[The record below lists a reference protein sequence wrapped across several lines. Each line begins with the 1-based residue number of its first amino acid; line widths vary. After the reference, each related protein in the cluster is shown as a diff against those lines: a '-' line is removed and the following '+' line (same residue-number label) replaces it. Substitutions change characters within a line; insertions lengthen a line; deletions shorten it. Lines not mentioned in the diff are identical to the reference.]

1 MSAVDVTAF
10 LGQVPDSTVYISAA
24 KLVVMLALFTLW
36 VLLAQ
41 WMDKDAKLVNTW
53 QVPFNMGMMAVGVAA
68 TAAMLLVPLFL
79 AGAGVFV
86 VLVAGYTA
94 AYVVHRNGLVTDDT
108 KVFTPSHFQRLLKEG
123 LGGKGKK
130 LKEVKER
137 VRLTDAER
145 KTVAIPTEPVAREQF
160 RLTQDLLFDVL
171 WNRAALVELVPAGQA
186 AKVRYVVDGVL
197 SERPAMQRADA
208 DAVLAFLKQVAGLN
222 LEEKRKPQSGRIGAA
237 IGENRVDIFVR
248 TGGTT
253 AGEKLV
259 LQMIGKEAHFKVE
272 DLGFTKDQIALVR
285 ELMVRPKG
293 LILLSSPPAQGLS
306 TTFYSFARSHDAFL
320 NNIQTLELNRQF
332 DLDNITRHVFKPSE
346 DRTFANELLKITRTD
361 PDIIFVPELRDAE
374 AAAVVCRAADHKQR
388 MYVGL
393 NAEDVFDALKQWVAL
408 VNDKAL
414 VAKALNAVFNQRLI
428 RVLCTECKQPYKPPV
443 EQLRKIN
450 LPQDKVYYR
459 QPEPQY
465 DKNGNPIICQ
475 NCHGSGYVGRTAV
488 FDIMLVDDGLREV
501 LSRGGSIA
509 DVKTYVTKKG
519 AGGLL
524 QRNALD
530 KAVEGLTS
538 FQEVTR
544 VMRAAATGATAPK
557 PAPAAAGPAA

>member
-1 MSAVDVTAF
+1 MSPFDVAAL
-10 LGQVPDSTVYISAA
+10 LGQVPESTVYVSAV
-24 KLVVMLALFTLW
+24 KLIAAVVLFTLW

-53 QVPFNMGMMAVGVAA
+53 QVPFNMGMVAVGVVASA
-68 TAAMLLVPLFL
+68 VLLLVPVFL
-79 AGAGVFV
+79 AGAGAFV
-86 VLVAGYTA
+86 VLVAGYVA
-94 AYVVHRNGLVTDDT
+94 AYVVHRNGLVTEET
-108 KVFTPSHFQRLLKEG
+108 KVFTPSHVARILKEG
-123 LGGKGKK
+123 LGKKGHK

-137 VRLTDAER
+137 VRLTDSDR
-145 KTVAIPTEPVAREQF
+145 KAVAIPTEPVAREQF
-160 RLTQDLLFDVL
+160 RLTQDILFDVL
-171 WNRAALVELVPAGQA
+171 WQRAALVELVPAGQA
-186 AKVRYVVDGVL
+186 AKVRYVIDGVL
-197 SERPAMQRADA
+197 SERPPMQRAES
-208 DAVLAFLKQVAGLN
+208 DAVLVFLKQIAGLN

-237 IGENRVDIFVR
+237 VGENRVDIFVR

-259 LQMIGKEAHFKVE
+259 LQVVGKEAHFKVE
-272 DLGFTKDQIALVR
+272 DLGFTAEQLATVR
-285 ELMVRPKG
+285 ELMVAPKG
-293 LILLSSPPAQGLS
+293 LILLSSPQAQGLS

-320 NNIQTLELNRQF
+320 NNIQTLEMNRQF
-332 DLDNITRHVFKPSE
+332 DLDNITRHVFKAS
-346 DRTFANELLKITRTD
+346 DDKTFGNELLKITRTD
-361 PDIIFVPELRDAE
+361 PDIIFVPEVRDAE

-388 MYVGL
+388 IYVGL

-414 VAKALNAVFNQRLI
+414 VAKCLNAVFNQRLL
-428 RVLCTECKQPYKPPV
+428 RVLCTECKQGYKPPV

-459 QPEPQY
+459 PPEPQY

-488 FDIMLVDDGLREV
+488 FDVLVADDGLRDV
-501 LSRGGSIA
+501 LRRGGSIA

-519 AGGLL
+519 AGGLM

-544 VMRAAATGATAPK
+544 VMRAGAAAAPAPK
-557 PAPAAAGPAA
+557 PAATAAGPAT